1 MKAAYICEPQV
12 GGTFVFF
19 SQIRPELARHGIDF
33 RCIPPFDCSA
43 YRNTRYWEMEG
54 LDFLSLPEDPRE
66 ALGAVLRHLAE
77 QDFQAV
83 LVLPGCSLLGT
94 VLPAHLPVQIGCAA
108 KIPHNGRGTYRPAR
122 EMEPYLDA
130 LAPVNYL
137 LAEDLSRRYG
147 VPERKIRV
155 IHIGIDPN
163 HFAYRERG
171 RKDGDPVRL
180 AFVGRL
186 NDLEKNI
193 CLLPDMVSELKRQGV
208 KAVCTVVGEGGD
220 RRLLEDRIRRLGV
233 EDAFVLTGAVPYADV
248 PALLHQADFFLMPSR
263 FEGCPHALMEA
274 MATGCVPVVSRLRG
288 TLDRIVSEGESGC
301 LASVGDAREFAEA
314 IARLSQDTDACRRMG
329 RAARK
334 AVMERFTTAH
344 MAQAYAEMLHEVAEH
359 PGQQP
364 APRPLD
370 AFSPPAS
377 MAWTWRQWIP
387 MPVKKMVRTL
397 YGRLGRSI

>member
-19 SQIRPELARHGIDF
+19 SQIRPELAKHGIDL
-33 RCIPPFDCSA
+33 RCIPPFDQSA
-43 YRNTRYWEMEG
+43 YCHTRYWGMDG
-54 LDFLSLPEDPRE
+54 IDFLSLPDDPRA
-66 ALGAVLRHLAE
+66 ALGEILRHLRE
-77 QDFQAV
+77 EDFRAV
-83 LVLPGCSLLGT
+83 LVLPGCHVLGT
-94 VLPAHLPVQIGCAA
+94 SLPAYLPVHIGCAA

-147 VPERKIRV
+147 VPERKIWV
-155 IHIGIDPN
+155 IHIGIDPD
-163 HFAYRERG
+163 HFGYRERD
-171 RKDGDPVRL
+171 RKDGEPVRL

-193 CLLPDMVSELKRQGV
+193 CLLPDIVAELKRQGV
-208 KAVCTVVGEGGD
+208 EAVCTVVGEGGD
-220 RRLLEDRIRRLGV
+220 RRLLEERIRKRGV
-233 EDAFVLTGAVPYADV
+233 EGAFILTGAVPYADV

-288 TLDRIVSEGESGC
+288 TLDRIVAEGETGC
-301 LASVGDAREFAEA
+301 LATVGDSRKFAEA
-314 IARLSQDTDACRRMG
+314 IARLSRDADACRRMG
-329 RAARK
+329 RAARD
-334 AVMERFTTAH
+334 AVMARFTTAR
-344 MAQAYAEMLHEVAEH
+344 MAQAYAEMLQEVAEH

-370 AFSPPAS
+370 SFTPPAS

-387 MPVKKMVRTL
+387 LPVKKMVRTL